1 MGWRGVIV
9 DSPCKISVG
18 GNYLILRSDEVRK
31 IHLSEV
37 YYLMIACPAVNITG
51 MALCEL
57 NRQKIKVVF
66 CDEKRNPYGELTG
79 YYGCCNCSKKLKMQ
93 AAWSCDTAS
102 AVNTAII
109 AQKIE
114 NQALLLRKYGFDD
127 RAEMLE
133 EYVAEIELD
142 DVGNR
147 EGHAAKVYF
156 NTLFGKEFNR
166 DKDCFVNAALNYGYS
181 IVLSDINRAVV
192 ACGRSTQIGI
202 NHRNEFNE
210 FNFSC
215 DLIEPLRVIVD
226 EYVFNQG
233 AREFDKDYKF
243 ALVGLLNKRVKLDRE
258 YSLHDA
264 IGVYVKNVTDSL
276 DKSRSDTLLLYKF
289 E

>member
-18 GNYLILRSDEVRK
+18 GNYLILRSDEVKK

-51 MALCEL
+51 VALCEL

-66 CDEKRNPYGELTG
+66 CDEKRNPYGELIG
-79 YYGCCNCSKKLKMQ
+79 YYGCFNCSKKLKTQ
-93 AAWSCDTAS
+93 IAWDSNVTS
-102 AVNTAII
+102 AVNTMII
-109 AQKIE
+109 AQKIT
-114 NQALLLRKYGFDD
+114 NQALLLRKCGFDE

-133 EYVAEIELD
+133 DYVAEIDLD
-142 DVGNR
+142 DAGNR

-156 NTLFGKEFNR
+156 NTLFGKDFSRE
-166 DKDCFVNAALNYGYS
+166 KDCAVNAALNYGYS
-181 IVLSDINRAVV
+181 VMLSDINRAVV
-192 ACGRSTQIGI
+192 ACGRSTQIGL
-202 NHRNEFNE
+202 NHCNEFNE
-210 FNFSC
+210 FNLSC
-215 DLIEPLRVIVD
+215 DLIEPFCVIVD
-226 EYVFNQG
+226 EYVFEQG
-233 AREFDKDYKF
+233 NREFEKDYKF
-243 ALVGLLNKRVKLDRE
+243 DLVGLLNKRVRLDRE

-276 DKSRSDTLLLYKF
+276 DRGRSDSLLLYKF

>member
-1 MGWRGVIV
+1 MIV

-93 AAWSCDTAS
+93 AAWNSDTAS
-102 AVNTAII
+102 AINTAII

>member
-1 MGWRGVIV
+1 MIV

-93 AAWSCDTAS
+93 ATWNSDTAS

-114 NQALLLRKYGFDD
+114 N
-127 RAEMLE
+127 
-133 EYVAEIELD
+133 
-142 DVGNR
+142 
-147 EGHAAKVYF
+147 
-156 NTLFGKEFNR
+156 
-166 DKDCFVNAALNYGYS
+166 
-181 IVLSDINRAVV
+181 
-192 ACGRSTQIGI
+192 
-202 NHRNEFNE
+202 
-210 FNFSC
+210 
-215 DLIEPLRVIVD
+215 
-226 EYVFNQG
+226 
-233 AREFDKDYKF
+233 
-243 ALVGLLNKRVKLDRE
+243 
-258 YSLHDA
+258 
-264 IGVYVKNVTDSL
+264 
-276 DKSRSDTLLLYKF
+276 
-289 E
+289 

>member
-1 MGWRGVIV
+1 MIV

-93 AAWSCDTAS
+93 AAWSRDTAS

-243 ALVGLLNKRVKLDRE
+243 ALVGLLNKRGKLDRE

>member
-1 MGWRGVIV
+1 MIV

-51 MALCEL
+51 MAMCEL
-57 NRQKIKVVF
+57 KRQKIQVVF

-93 AAWSCDTAS
+93 AAWNSDTAS

>member
-1 MGWRGVIV
+1 MIV

-93 AAWSCDTAS
+93 AAWNSDTAS

-276 DKSRSDTLLLYKF
+276 DKNRSDTLLLYKF

>member
-1 MGWRGVIV
+1 MIV

>member
-1 MGWRGVIV
+1 MIV

-18 GNYLILRSDEVRK
+18 GNYLILRSDEVKK

-51 MALCEL
+51 VALCEL

-66 CDEKRNPYGELTG
+66 CDEKRNPYGELIG
-79 YYGCCNCSKKLKMQ
+79 YYGCFNCSKKLKTQ
-93 AAWSCDTAS
+93 IAWDSNVTS
-102 AVNTAII
+102 AVNTMII
-109 AQKIE
+109 AQKIT
-114 NQALLLRKYGFDD
+114 NQALLLRKCGFDE

-133 EYVAEIELD
+133 DYVAEIELD
-142 DVGNR
+142 DAGNR

-156 NTLFGKEFNR
+156 NTLFGKDFSRE
-166 DKDCFVNAALNYGYS
+166 KDCAVNAALNYGYS
-181 IVLSDINRAVV
+181 VMLSDINRAVV

-202 NHRNEFNE
+202 NHCNEFNE
-210 FNFSC
+210 FNLSC
-215 DLIEPLRVIVD
+215 DLIEPFRVIVD
-226 EYVFNQG
+226 EYVFEQG
-233 AREFDKDYKF
+233 NREFGKDYKF
-243 ALVGLLNKRVKLDRE
+243 DLVGLLNKRVRLDRE

-276 DKSRSDTLLLYKF
+276 DRGRSDTLLLYKF

>member
-9 DSPCKISVG
+9 ASPCKISVG
-18 GNYLILRSDEVRK
+18 GNYLILRSDEVKK

-51 MALCEL
+51 VALCEL

-66 CDEKRNPYGELTG
+66 CDEKRNPYGELIG
-79 YYGCCNCSKKLKMQ
+79 YYGCFNCSKKLKTQ
-93 AAWSCDTAS
+93 IAWDSNVTS
-102 AVNTAII
+102 AVNTMII
-109 AQKIE
+109 AQKIT
-114 NQALLLRKYGFDD
+114 NQALLLRKCGFDE

-133 EYVAEIELD
+133 DYVAEIELD
-142 DVGNR
+142 DAGNR

-156 NTLFGKEFNR
+156 NTLFGKDFSRE
-166 DKDCFVNAALNYGYS
+166 KDCAVNAALNYGYS
-181 IVLSDINRAVV
+181 VMLSDINRAVV

-202 NHRNEFNE
+202 NHCNEFNE
-210 FNFSC
+210 FNLSC
-215 DLIEPLRVIVD
+215 DLIEPFRVIVD
-226 EYVFNQG
+226 EYVFEQG
-233 AREFDKDYKF
+233 NREFGKDYKF
-243 ALVGLLNKRVKLDRE
+243 DLVGLLNKRVRLDRE

-276 DKSRSDTLLLYKF
+276 DRGRSDTLLLYKF